1 MTTRTITIELPE
13 ETLQKLEAAHIDL
26 QSKVEALVEEL
37 IEHQEATDTTKHLQ
51 EVEAIFSKYLSP
63 EQVTQAME
71 DHKAGKRVLGLY
83 AGLISYTD
91 DFADPLPDDFWGF

>member
-26 QSKVEALVEEL
+26 QSKVETFVQMLVADQAQMDSE
-37 IEHQEATDTTKHLQ
+37 KHLE

-63 EQVTQAME
+63 EQVIQAME